1 MRDWATYAGTTLVVV
16 AGAAAVVT
24 LLVGSAAAPA
34 VWVGA
39 AVAYLIQ
46 LVAFGLLV
54 RVRGQP
60 ERFVV
65 AWGAGTVLRFAL
77 VVALGLWATMARS
90 VPFEPAPLLLSVV
103 GFVVLLALLEPVF
116 LNRDT
121 SRK

>member
-1 MRDWATYAGTTLVVV
+1 MMAWARYAGVALVVV
-16 AGAAAVVT
+16 AGAGAVVA

-34 VWVGA
+34 VLVGA

-54 RVRGQP
+54 RVRGRP

-77 VVALGLWATMARS
+77 VAVLGLWVTQARS
-90 VPFEPAPLLLSVV
+90 VSFEPAPLLLSAA

-116 LNRDT
+116 LHRGT

>member
-1 MRDWATYAGTTLVVV
+1 MWAA
-16 AGAAAVVT
+16 AGAY
-24 LLVGSAAAPA
+24 G
-34 VWVGA
+34 
-39 AVAYLIQ
+39 IQ
-46 LVAFGLLV
+46 LVAFAGLV
-54 RVRGQP
+54 RVRSRP
-60 ERFVV
+60 DRFVV

-90 VPFEPAPLLLSVV
+90 VPFEPAPLLLSAA